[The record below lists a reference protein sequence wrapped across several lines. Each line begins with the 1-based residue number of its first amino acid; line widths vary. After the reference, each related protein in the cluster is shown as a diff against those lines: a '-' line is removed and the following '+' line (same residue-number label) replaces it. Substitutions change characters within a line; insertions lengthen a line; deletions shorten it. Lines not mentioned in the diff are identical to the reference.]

1 MNTERQDTDSKLMT
15 PEADRMLDARGD
27 TQPVGEFL
35 AWAEE
40 RGLLLCSAGHAGRYW
55 PDQRT
60 TEQLLAE
67 WKGIDLAEV
76 EREKHALLVQL
87 REQATSA
94 RAITIGMK
102 VERCELLRGEPASG
116 YGQVGNV
123 VEITDT
129 KIRVMWLRHDG
140 SNERRTWM
148 ARDAEGKRWQ
158 RAGATP
164 LLGSGS

>member
-1 MNTERQDTDSKLMT
+1 MQDTDPKT
-15 PEADRMLDARGD
+15 PECDRRLEARGD
-27 TQPVGEFL
+27 TQVVGEFL
-35 AWAEE
+35 AWADE
-40 RGLLLCSAGHAGRYW
+40 RCLLLCSAGHAGRYW

-60 TEQLLAE
+60 TEQLIAE

-76 EREKHALLVQL
+76 DREKQALLEPA

-94 RAITIGMK
+94 RAITFGMK

-123 VEITDT
+123 VEMTDT